1 MTETM
6 TEIDLYNIGFDMNR
20 KREAIEWLY
29 CRHGSINEGLWKLK
43 GLRYVLFKEPKHAT
57 HFVLRWS

>member
-1 MTETM
+1 MDTVTEV
-6 TEIDLYNIGFDMNR
+6 DLEQIGFNMEN
-20 KREAIEWLY
+20 KVEAINWLY
-29 CRHGSINEGLWKLK
+29 CRYGSTNEGFWKLK